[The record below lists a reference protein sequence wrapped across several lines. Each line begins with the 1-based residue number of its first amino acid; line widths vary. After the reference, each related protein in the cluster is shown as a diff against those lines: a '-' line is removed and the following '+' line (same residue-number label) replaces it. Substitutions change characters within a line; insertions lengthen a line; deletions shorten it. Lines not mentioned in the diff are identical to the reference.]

1 MSPFLASSKHDYDQL
16 YEQAVGRAKRYGQH
30 KTVFAYHMVC
40 LGTIDVNTIED
51 ATGKK
56 IVHTDDQGGIALV
69 DPEELTAE
77 EAAQDNSTVRF
88 QGSRAIVG
96 GDDDEV
102 EEEPEHVMDAAR
114 RRVAQADAYWQSR

>member
-1 MSPFLASSKHDYDQL
+1 
-16 YEQAVGRAKRYGQH
+16 
-30 KTVFAYHMVC
+30 MVC

-56 IVHTDDQGGIALV
+56 IVHTDDQGGIDLV
-69 DPEELTAE
+69 DPEQLTAE

-96 GDDDEV
+96 EDDDEV

-114 RRVAQADAYWQSR
+114 QRVAEADAYWQSR